1 VVAVAGVAA
10 VAAAAGASATRPAG
24 PTLET
29 MGRVSPRRALIGA
42 AALVWGCAAKHHAPP
57 LAVPELQNE
66 KVSVRVVAAR
76 PIGPVQPVAVAVTN
90 GLGESVRVDPR
101 QAYATNPSGERIA
114 PLPPGEAARLGKGRP
129 LPGSLR
135 GAGKGVVTG
144 GLLGA
149 VGGAIGGAIT
159 GGIGTAV
166 AAGAAVGAAL
176 GGITGAI
183 GGGGEPPPDV
193 AGYAERGLPSTSLAP
208 GLSATGYVY
217 YPEGRYE
224 TLELLLSE
232 EPSGR
237 TLAERSSI
245 APAE

>member
-1 VVAVAGVAA
+1 
-10 VAAAAGASATRPAG
+10 
-24 PTLET
+24 
-29 MGRVSPRRALIGA
+29 MGRVSPPRALIVA
-42 AALVWGCAAKHHAPP
+42 AALLAGCAARHQAPP
-57 LAVPELQNE
+57 LTVPELE
-66 KVSVRVVAAR
+66 SGKVTARAVAAR
-76 PIGPVQPVAVAVTN
+76 GIGPVQPVALGVTN

-101 QAYATNPSGERIA
+101 QAYATRPSGERIA
-114 PLPPGEAARLGKGRP
+114 PLPPGEAARLGKGRA

-144 GLLGA
+144 GLLGSVA
-149 VGGAIGGAIT
+149 GAIGGAIT

-183 GGGGEPPPDV
+183 GGGGEAPPDV
-193 AGYAERGLPSTSLAP
+193 AGYTERGLPSTSLAP

-217 YPEGRYE
+217 YPEGEYE

-237 TLAERSSI
+237 TLVERSPI